1 MSTDA
6 RWTVGTGIAVLTI
19 LVMLFGTLRADV
31 RDLGDRLAEVEQAV
45 AALAVQVVQLQRATG
60 E

>member
-1 MSTDA
+1 MSTDT
-6 RWTVGTGIAVLTI
+6 RWTVGTGIAVSTV

-31 RDLGDRLAEVEQAV
+31 RDLGDRLARVEQAV
-45 AALAVQVVQLQRATG
+45 AALAVQVAQLQRASG